1 MLVFPLENIL
11 SGAEKN
17 KYFCALR
24 YYPMSP
30 TIILVI
36 LNIGASLYAW
46 NNQDIYRKWM
56 MTPYLVN
63 RENQYYRFI
72 SSGFIHGDWMH
83 LIFNMIALY
92 SFGVNLEY
100 YLAAYT
106 GANYQ
111 LYYYGLY
118 LLALIISEI
127 PTYLKHKNNP
137 GYNSLGA
144 SGAVSA
150 IIFARIIFDPMSEIY
165 FMPGFIAGALY
176 LLYSYTVGKKGVG
189 GINHDAHFY
198 GALVGILFIVIIH
211 PASVP
216 SFFEQISQW
225 NLFR

>member
-1 MLVFPLENIL
+1 
-11 SGAEKN
+11 
-17 KYFCALR
+17 
-24 YYPMSP
+24 MSP
-30 TIILVI
+30 TLLLVI

-83 LIFNMIALY
+83 LLFNMIALY
-92 SFGVNLEY
+92 SFGGNLEQH
-100 YLAAYT
+100 LFNYT

-111 LYYYGLY
+111 IYFYALYSI
-118 LLALIISEI
+118 ALIISDI
-127 PTYLKHKNNP
+127 PTYLKYKNTP

-150 IIFARIIFDPMSEIY
+150 VIFACIVFDPLSTLYLFLAI
-165 FMPGFIAGALY
+165 PIKGFIFGFIY
-176 LLYSYTVGKKGVG
+176 LIYSYSLSKRGGD

-198 GALVGILFIVIIH
+198 GAAVGILFVTILF
-211 PASVP
+211 P
-216 SFFEQISQW
+216 SAIPEFFRQIGDW
-225 NLFR
+225 DIFGRN